1 MLMHKKVIFHSW
13 LLSIVSCIVIY
24 GLLLFF
30 VYKDYQNTQ
39 ILKQVKLLTK
49 EYRVEDIERITLCS
63 IREFSGKV
71 ATGKFS
77 GTNMVAVSPDL
88 KKYLN
93 WYAIIPNVSNEIFYV
108 SDLTNNRLRSTVD
121 IYTYQPSVKAK
132 EFGVK
137 KGKILFISSQGLYL
151 LGKI

>member
-1 MLMHKKVIFHSW
+1 MLDYKKAIFHSW
-13 LLSIVSCIVIY
+13 LSSIISCLIISVLVSFLI
-24 GLLLFF
+24 FR
-30 VYKDYQNTQ
+30 DYQNT
-39 ILKQVKLLTK
+39 KLLRQVNLLAG
-49 EYRVEDIERITLCS
+49 EYQIEDVERITLCS
-63 IREFSGKV
+63 VREFGGRV

-108 SDLTNNRLRSTVD
+108 SDLTHNKLKSTVD
-121 IYTYQPSVKAK
+121 IYTYQPTITAK

-137 KGKILFISSQGLYL
+137 KGKVLFISGKGIDL
-151 LGKI
+151 LGQI